1 MWPANIFQKI
11 RFNMGWLLL
20 ETPSSSR
27 ITYQEDN
34 LFIVEKSLRTYENP
48 VGAKTTQNQP
58 KQSKKKLLNDLIR
71 PTISKLGESG
81 NFYNHRQNVWDKLW
95 FSCEIGHY
103 RKSSISIFQE
113 FLASIEKNLI
123 LGGRLSTRL

>member
-34 LFIVEKSLRTYENP
+34 LFIVEKSLRTYKNP

-81 NFYNHRQNVWDKLW
+81 NFYNHRQNV
-95 FSCEIGHY
+95 
-103 RKSSISIFQE
+103 
-113 FLASIEKNLI
+113 
-123 LGGRLSTRL
+123 